1 MDIEWG
7 PSIAVFTAL
16 SVVAIIL
23 LPCFFFFRGWKF
35 RVLPGCGAL
44 VLALPAVAFGFGF
57 FTGWFLVGPGHPNSD
72 DWMGFVI
79 LNVIIAAAAGIPG
92 GLAGLVVALLLERS
106 RLSQTPAPAEPAAK
120 PADTAVQRQGR
131 RDRDN

>member
-1 MDIEWG
+1 
-7 PSIAVFTAL
+7 
-16 SVVAIIL
+16 
-23 LPCFFFFRGWKF
+23 
-35 RVLPGCGAL
+35 
-44 VLALPAVAFGFGF
+44 
-57 FTGWFLVGPGHPNSD
+57 
-72 DWMGFVI
+72 MGFVI

-120 PADTAVQRQGR
+120 PADTAVQREGR